1 MQEEIGTGQVMG
13 KGALGIMFYTGLR
26 FLPFSFNTSPLWQ
39 LLLTSIILPKD
50 ENERGRAE
58 QRINCYLTV

>member
-1 MQEEIGTGQVMG
+1 MQEKISTGQVMA

-26 FLPFSFNTSPLWQ
+26 FLFSFNTSPLRQ
-39 LLLTSIILPKD
+39 LLLTSIILPKE